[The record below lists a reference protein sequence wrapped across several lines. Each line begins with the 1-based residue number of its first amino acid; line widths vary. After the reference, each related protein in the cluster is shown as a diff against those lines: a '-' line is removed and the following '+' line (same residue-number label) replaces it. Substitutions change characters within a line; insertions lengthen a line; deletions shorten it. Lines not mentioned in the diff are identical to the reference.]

1 MKFGVS
7 TAATVPRV
15 FLLVL
20 DDDVD
25 GRAAGRFLI
34 LTDAADGRFA
44 IDGVLGAI
52 DDGAGGLANG
62 LTPSVRR
69 RDFSRSGSSS
79 ITTAAHGQKASAST
93 RPNMVTDTTIDTHR
107 LKLDDNG

>member
-1 MKFGVS
+1 MF
-7 TAATVPRV
+7 
-15 FLLVL
+15 FLVL

-25 GRAAGRFLI
+25 GRAAGRFFV

-44 IDGVLGAI
+44 IDGVLGGN

-79 ITTAAHGQKASAST
+79 ITTAAHGQKASASA
-93 RPNMVTDTTIDTHR
+93 RPNMVTGTTIDTHR

>member
-1 MKFGVS
+1 MKSGVS

-15 FLLVL
+15 FLLEL
-20 DDDVD
+20 DDDGD

-44 IDGVLGAI
+44 IDGVLGGN
-52 DDGAGGLANG
+52 DDGEGG
-62 LTPSVRR
+62 LTPSIRR
-69 RDFSRSGSSS
+69 RDGSRSGSSP

-107 LKLDDNG
+107 LKLDNR

>member
-44 IDGVLGAI
+44 IDGVLGGN
-52 DDGAGGLANG
+52 DDGAGGLATG
-62 LTPSVRR
+62 LTPSIRR

-79 ITTAAHGQKASAST
+79 ITTAAHGQKASASA
-93 RPNMVTDTTIDTHR
+93 RPNMVTGTTIDSHR
-107 LKLDDNG
+107 LELDGTG